1 MSSIGQEDNEDEDNS
16 FIITLAFFTHGTTI
30 SATNSHKEK
39 FNNVRVFTLSGM
51 SQPSYRSLQHDYTYL
66 ASLNYTFQQHL
77 TESSASIIEKYREDT
92 YKIYEGT
99 IHDMSDVEPE
109 NTCKI
114 FNKVT
119 HDKILG
125 TTIPSSYYL
134 YYLEEMS
141 RLISI
146 EGVFVISVHRKI
158 SNVDFELIYP
168 RPENIGTNLNLFN
181 IADFSKFARMFGKEL
196 PEYLFSMSSPE
207 PSNKDIIKSIEEDQM
222 IRFEEKRKLIKQ
234 QEEIMLQ
241 SLSTWNILISPN
253 SKYII
258 SVKMS
263 FLINEIKKLVGPLCK
278 INVLD
283 FSCSMVSSRNPII
296 SHYPFSQTDL
306 VTNKTWGGK
315 KIKKQIHRRLK
326 NLKSIR
332 NKSIRNKTKTKK
344 MLLQKKRNKYNY

>member
-1 MSSIGQEDNEDEDNS
+1 MSFIDQEDNEDEDNS
-16 FIITLAFFTHGTTI
+16 IIITLAFFTHGTTI
-30 SATNSHKEK
+30 IASNAHKEK
-39 FNNVRVFTLSGM
+39 FNNVRVFSLSGM
-51 SQPSYRSLQHDYTYL
+51 SQPAYRSLHNDYNYL
-66 ASLNYTFQQHL
+66 ASLNYTFQRHL
-77 TESSASIIEKYREDT
+77 TEPSASIIDRYREDT
-92 YKIYEGT
+92 HKTYERT
-99 IHDMSDVEPE
+99 IHDMSDVESE

-125 TTIPSSYYL
+125 TSIPSSYYL

-141 RLISI
+141 KLISI
-146 EGVFVISVHRKI
+146 EGVFVISVHRKR

-168 RPENIGTNLNLFN
+168 RPENIGSNLNLFD
-181 IADFSKFARMFGKEL
+181 ITDFSKFARMFGKEL
-196 PEYLFSMSSPE
+196 PEYLVSMSSPE

-222 IRFEEKRKLIKQ
+222 ILFEEKRKLIKQ

-278 INVLD
+278 INVID
-283 FSCSMVSSRNPII
+283 FSCSMVSSRNPSI
-296 SHYPFSQTDL
+296 SHYPFSQTDI

-315 KIKKQIHRRLK
+315 K
-326 NLKSIR
+326 S
-332 NKSIRNKTKTKK
+332 
-344 MLLQKKRNKYNY
+344 KRNKKTQKENKNKNKREIKKKSKRKRK